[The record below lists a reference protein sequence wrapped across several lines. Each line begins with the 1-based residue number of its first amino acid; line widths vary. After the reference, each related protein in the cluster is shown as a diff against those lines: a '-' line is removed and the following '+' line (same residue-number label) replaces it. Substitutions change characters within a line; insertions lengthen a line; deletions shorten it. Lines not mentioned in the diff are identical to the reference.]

1 MDGDQISGY
10 DELTDIGGGGF
21 SRVYRANDLN
31 NFRTVAIKVL
41 NPTDVT
47 EEQRKAFDRERKAM
61 AMIGSHPHVVQLL
74 DSDFSE
80 GGRPYIVMP
89 FYENGTFA
97 DRIRGGRGLA
107 ASEVLDVGVK
117 IASALH
123 IAHEHNIVHRDV
135 KPSNIFQG
143 DFGQHALADFGISS
157 FSAQHTAYTK
167 SVEVALSPS
176 HSAPEVLDDERP
188 SVLTDVYML
197 GSTLYTL
204 LTGQLAFPGESL
216 GAVVRKILS
225 QPPPPIT
232 VDAPDDLK
240 MLIESML
247 AKKPEDRPQTAR
259 DVAERL
265 HGIQVAAGLPPT
277 RVSVKNQAT
286 PPPEFAPEEVEE
298 FDADATN
305 VFGRMATVQPEE
317 TIKAQT
323 PLPGADEFEITADT
337 KTPGHATRSNG
348 LAKPAALLAVLV
360 IAALVIWGFTQSGNT
375 ELADPS
381 DNATNPVDP
390 DDALPILPTTP
401 TNIAVAERPG
411 AGDYQITWTAA
422 AGPGTTF
429 ELQQVGV
436 EEIESTDETSFTMTL
451 DPAREAC
458 VKIRTV
464 RASRL
469 SEWSDQVCADS

>member
-1 MDGDQISGY
+1 MDGDRIPGY

-47 EEQRKAFDRERKAM
+47 DEQRKAFDRERKAM
-61 AMIGSHPHVVQLL
+61 ATVGSHPHVVQLL
-74 DSDFSE
+74 DSDFTE

-97 DRIRGGRGLA
+97 DRIRDGQGLA

-123 IAHEHNIVHRDV
+123 IAHEHNIVHRDI

-157 FSAQHTAYTK
+157 FSAQHTAYTN

-188 SVLTDVYML
+188 SVQTDVYML

-204 LTGQLAFPGESL
+204 LTGKLAFPGESL

-232 VDAPDDLK
+232 VDAPDTLK
-240 MLIESML
+240 SLIGNML
-247 AKKPEDRPQTAR
+247 AKDPKDRPQTAR
-259 DVAERL
+259 DVAETL
-265 HGIQVAAGLPPT
+265 HGIQVASGLTPT
-277 RVSVKNQAT
+277 KISVKNLAAR
-286 PPPEFAPEEVEE
+286 PPESSEADSES
-298 FDADATN
+298 FDPDATT
-305 VFGRMATVQPEE
+305 VFGRMATVQPGE
-317 TIKAQT
+317 TYEPEMPQSSAQ
-323 PLPGADEFEITADT
+323 FEVTADS
-337 KTPGHATRSNG
+337 KLSTPDRRG
-348 LAKPAALLAVLV
+348 LAKPAALLAALVL
-360 IAALVIWGFTQSGNT
+360 AAVVIWGFTRNDP
-375 ELADPS
+375 ELVDPS
-381 DNATNPVDP
+381 DTVTNPVDP

-401 TNIAVAERPG
+401 TNIVLTERLG
-411 AGDYQITWTAA
+411 EGFEVTWTAA
-422 AGPGTTF
+422 AGPDTTF
-429 ELQQVGV
+429 ELRQVGSDKTASTELTMLTV
-436 EEIESTDETSFTMTL
+436 EL
-451 DPAREAC
+451 DPDHDPC
-458 VKIRTV
+458 VQLRTV

-469 SEWSDQVCADS
+469 SEWSDQVCAGE